1 MREHHLVHLKLSL
14 TLFVGVLWMANLVI
28 DETLMADISGVP
40 SADLDFWGTN
50 GAGFALIAAV
60 GVFVSLIPS
69 GLWSDMASKAVVGLA
84 AVSSGYCLLQD
95 STSGNMGGYVAVVV
109 ASAFIITIGLL
120 AGVAVDAIQ
129 GRRKR
134 QEELSSD

>member
-14 TLFVGVLWMANLVI
+14 TLLVGVLWMANLVI

-69 GLWSDMASKAVVGLA
+69 GLWSDMASKPESTEGVGR
-84 AVSSGYCLLQD
+84 VSVL
-95 STSGNMGGYVAVVV
+95 
-109 ASAFIITIGLL
+109 
-120 AGVAVDAIQ
+120 
-129 GRRKR
+129 KR
-134 QEELSSD
+134 QEGAPLNLG